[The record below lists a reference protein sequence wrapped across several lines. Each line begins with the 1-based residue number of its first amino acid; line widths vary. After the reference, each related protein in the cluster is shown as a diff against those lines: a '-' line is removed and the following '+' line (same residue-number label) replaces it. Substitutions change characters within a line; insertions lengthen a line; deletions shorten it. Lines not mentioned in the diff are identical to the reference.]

1 MIFCKAPEVKQQ
13 NIRRLGWLTRRW
25 ISRACLLVV
34 LVGPLAIAADE
45 APKEKCLDARNDPD
59 QLALNYT
66 PTVDNPTEML
76 SLASSIEVLRLPAK
90 NGSMRVTFSDVV
102 QYVQQHGWRADL
114 GDMCTKF
121 ELPRSGNDC
130 IFRQLSLQ
138 DQREADSDPRG
149 FNVPAVWNTG
159 PHYVLIFHLRPLVG
173 EFFIVSPDGILVR
186 AYLRFKGT
194 DYSLVPNEEVQQEF
208 DKNFAYWTTNFSRL
222 KKALEAERPGQ
233 K

>member
-1 MIFCKAPEVKQQ
+1 
-13 NIRRLGWLTRRW
+13 
-25 ISRACLLVV
+25 V

-45 APKEKCLDARNDPD
+45 APKEKCLDAGNDPD
-59 QLALNYT
+59 HPALNCT
-66 PTVDNPTEML
+66 PTIDNPTEGL
-76 SLASSIEVLRLPAK
+76 SLASSIEALRRPAK

-102 QYVQQHGWRADL
+102 QFVQQQGWRVDL

-121 ELPRSGNDC
+121 ELPGSGDDC
-130 IFRQLSLQ
+130 VFRQLSLQ
-138 DQREADSDPRG
+138 DQREARSDPRG

-159 PHYVLIFHLRPLVG
+159 PHYVMIFHLRPLVG
-173 EFFIVSPDGILVR
+173 EFFIVSPDGILMR

-208 DKNFAYWTTNFSRL
+208 NKNFAYWTTNFSRL
-222 KKALEAERPGQ
+222 KKAIEAERPGQ

>member
-1 MIFCKAPEVKQQ
+1 MIFCKAPGVKQQ
-13 NIRRLGWLTRRW
+13 NIRRFGWPTRRW

-34 LVGPLAIAADE
+34 LVGPLTIAADE

-59 QLALNYT
+59 QLALNCT
-66 PTVDNPTEML
+66 PTVDNPTEGL
-76 SLASSIEVLRLPAK
+76 SLASSIEALRLPAK

-102 QYVQQHGWRADL
+102 QYVQQHGWRVDL

-121 ELPRSGNDC
+121 ELPRSGDDC

-138 DQREADSDPRG
+138 DQREAGSDPRG

-159 PHYVLIFHLRPLVG
+159 PQYVLIFHLRPLVG
-173 EFFIVSPDGILVR
+173 EFFIVSPDGILMR

-194 DYSLVPNEEVQQEF
+194 DYSRR
-208 DKNFAYWTTNFSRL
+208 A
-222 KKALEAERPGQ
+222 
-233 K
+233 